1 MSVTKTRQW
10 LGRYGE
16 DRACEYLVG
25 NGYEILDRN
34 WRFSEGELDIVCAFQ
49 QTLVFVEV
57 KTRTSLAFGS
67 PFEAVTGQKL
77 ARIRRLAA
85 NWCSQKQVS
94 NSQVRFDAIGVL
106 VHAGKVK
113 IEHLKQVL

>member
-1 MSVTKTRQW
+1 LVTDSRQW

-25 NGYEILDRN
+25 QGYSILDRN
-34 WRFSEGELDIVCAFQ
+34 WRYSQGELDIVCSLAN
-49 QTLVFVEV
+49 TIVFVEV
-57 KTRTSLAFGS
+57 KTRTSLAMGS
-67 PFEAVTGQKL
+67 PFEAVNSLKL
-77 ARIRRLAA
+77 AKLRRHAA
-85 NWCSQKQVS
+85 NWCSQRQVS

-106 VHAGKVK
+106 VSGGRVS

>member
-1 MSVTKTRQW
+1 MSNARQW

-25 NGYEILDRN
+25 QGYQILDRN
-34 WRFSEGELDIVCAFQ
+34 WRYREGELDIVCIQ
-49 QTLVFVEV
+49 RGTLVFVEV
-57 KTRTSLAFGS
+57 KTRTSFAAGS
-67 PFEAVTGQKL
+67 PFDAITHSKL
-77 ARIRRLAA
+77 ARLRRLAA
-85 NWCSQKQVS
+85 TWCANRQIA

-106 VHAGKVK
+106 VHAGQVT

>member
-1 MSVTKTRQW
+1 MTDARQW

-25 NGYEILDRN
+25 QGYQILDRN
-34 WRFSEGELDIVCAFQ
+34 WRFREGELDIVCTHRG
-49 QTLVFVEV
+49 TLVFVEV
-57 KTRTSLAFGS
+57 KTRTSLATGG
-67 PFEAVTGQKL
+67 PFESITKTKL

-85 NWCSQKQVS
+85 SWCANRQVAK
-94 NSQVRFDAIGVL
+94 SQVRFDAIGVL
-106 VHAGKVK
+106 VRGGRVT